1 MRCELNLICCQ
12 MKLFEQFSG
21 MTMSEDCVRR
31 EIVSCVHEVSL
42 CRRGLSSSAHSGLRI
57 ADDTVVNV
65 DETSLKQGSKCED
78 DRSGIASGV
87 GNEAGLPDPVAMQI
101 RTSINCFCLQL
112 RGMGGVYVRQTVH
125 GAVDVVF

>member
-1 MRCELNLICCQ
+1 
-12 MKLFEQFSG
+12 
-21 MTMSEDCVRR
+21 MSEDGVCG
-31 EIVSCVHEVSL
+31 EIISGMHEMGL
-42 CRRGLSSSAHSGLRI
+42 CRRGLSSSAYTGLRI
-57 ADDTVVNV
+57 ADDTVVNI
-65 DETSLKQGSKCED
+65 DETSLKQGRKCED

-87 GNEAGLPDPVAMQI
+87 GNEAGLPDLVAMQL